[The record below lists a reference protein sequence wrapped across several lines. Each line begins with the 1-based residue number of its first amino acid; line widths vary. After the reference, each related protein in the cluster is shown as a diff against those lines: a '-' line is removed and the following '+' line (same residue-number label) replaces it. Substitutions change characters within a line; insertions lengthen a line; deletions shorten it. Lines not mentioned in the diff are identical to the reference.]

1 MSTSPYSQDLRE
13 RVIKYL
19 ELGKTQ
25 ASTAE
30 VFCLNPS
37 TVSRWWLRYKRVGNC
52 LAKKR
57 LGAKPKLDKVALENY
72 MSVNQDIKL
81 KDLSK
86 KFNVSVWTVCRWLKK
101 IGYSYKKK
109 PLAMWKQAKRSEI
122 NT

>member
-1 MSTSPYSQDLRE
+1 MNFMENGTTLSHQIHLDL
-13 RVIKYL
+13 
-19 ELGKTQ
+19 
-25 ASTAE
+25 
-30 VFCLNPS
+30 
-37 TVSRWWLRYKRVGNC
+37 
-52 LAKKR
+52 
-57 LGAKPKLDKVALENY
+57 LDLFSDSSLENY